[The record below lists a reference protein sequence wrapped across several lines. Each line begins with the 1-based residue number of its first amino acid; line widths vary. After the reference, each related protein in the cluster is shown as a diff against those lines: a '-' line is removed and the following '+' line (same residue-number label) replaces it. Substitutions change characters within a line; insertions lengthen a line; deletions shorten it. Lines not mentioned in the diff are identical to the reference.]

1 MEVSEEIVVRNKVLI
16 EEPHMPSF
24 ISRRSWLATAALLMG
39 VLLVIYFKP
48 FSPFTRSGEVL
59 TDVQGIQTLREQFNR
74 DAGKTRLI
82 LLLSPT

>member
-1 MEVSEEIVVRNKVLI
+1 
-16 EEPHMPSF
+16 MPSF
-24 ISRRSWLATAALLMG
+24 LSSRSRLATAAILMG

-48 FSPFTRSGEVL
+48 FGRGSEVL